1 MTHQQLM
8 LGLIAIAIL
17 VVLLIPTLIIKTR
30 KERKSLSLTGSAGE
44 SRPATRGRRF
54 CALLIDALCV
64 GALNGLGWGLFVG
77 GTTVY
82 ELKDI
87 AHKPAI
93 ESATTPIGTALLLA
107 ISFGYAIV
115 SLVGRFG
122 FSPGTDSMHLAW
134 VDEDGR
140 PSGRLH
146 TLVIGAAC
154 RCSARH
160 RSACSRRSAASSCL
174 LRPSR
179 CCGTSGASSPRACIL
194 ISSTPAPSRHAG
206 GDVVTQ
212 RSPIRSGRA
221 IARSRPSPGYLHRFS
236 PDEPSSAGSS
246 C

>member
-1 MTHQQLM
+1 MTRTFGRVDAIPVIAPMTRKDIMTHQQLM

-122 FSPGTDSMHLAW
+122 FPPGTDSMHLAW

-146 TLVIGAAC
+146 TLVIGAAFVLSVLGKTSVGMFASIGGLILFVEAVSVLWDE
-154 RCSARH
+154 RGIIAKSMHLDLVDASAVETR
-160 RSACSRRSAASSCL
+160 
-174 LRPSR
+174 
-179 CCGTSGASSPRACIL
+179 GW
-194 ISSTPAPSRHAG
+194 
-206 GDVVTQ
+206 
-212 RSPIRSGRA
+212 
-221 IARSRPSPGYLHRFS
+221 
-236 PDEPSSAGSS
+236 
-246 C
+246 

>member
-64 GALNGLGWGLFVG
+64 GALNGLGWGLFGG

-146 TLVIGAAC
+146 TLVIGAAFVLSVLGKTSVGMFASIGGLILFVEAVSVLWDE
-154 RCSARH
+154 RGIIAKSMHLDLVDASAVETR
-160 RSACSRRSAASSCL
+160 
-174 LRPSR
+174 
-179 CCGTSGASSPRACIL
+179 GW
-194 ISSTPAPSRHAG
+194 
-206 GDVVTQ
+206 
-212 RSPIRSGRA
+212 
-221 IARSRPSPGYLHRFS
+221 
-236 PDEPSSAGSS
+236 
-246 C
+246 

>member
-1 MTHQQLM
+1 MASQQLI
-8 LGLIAIAIL
+8 LGLIVIAIL
-17 VVLLIPTLIIKTR
+17 VILLIPTLVIKTR

-146 TLVIGAAC
+146 TLVIGAAFVLSVLGTTSVG
-154 RCSARH
+154 RF
-160 RSACSRRSAASSCL
+160 ASI
-174 LRPSR
+174 
-179 CCGTSGASSPRACIL
+179 GAIILFVEAVSVLWDERGIIAKSMHLHLVDTTATTTRA
-194 ISSTPAPSRHAG
+194 
-206 GDVVTQ
+206 
-212 RSPIRSGRA
+212 
-221 IARSRPSPGYLHRFS
+221 
-236 PDEPSSAGSS
+236 
-246 C
+246 

>member
-1 MTHQQLM
+1 MTRTFGRVDAIPVIAPMTRKDIMTHQQLM

-107 ISFGYAIV
+107 ISFV

-146 TLVIGAAC
+146 TLVIGAAFVLSVLGKTSVGMFASIGGLILFVEAVSVLWDE
-154 RCSARH
+154 RGIIAKSMHLDLVDASAVETR
-160 RSACSRRSAASSCL
+160 
-174 LRPSR
+174 
-179 CCGTSGASSPRACIL
+179 GW
-194 ISSTPAPSRHAG
+194 
-206 GDVVTQ
+206 
-212 RSPIRSGRA
+212 
-221 IARSRPSPGYLHRFS
+221 
-236 PDEPSSAGSS
+236 
-246 C
+246 

>member
-1 MTHQQLM
+1 MTRTFGRVDAIPVIAPMTRKDIMTHQQLM

-54 CALLIDALCV
+54 CALPIDALCV

-122 FSPGTDSMHLAW
+122 FSPGTNSMHLAW
-134 VDEDGR
+134 VDADGR

-146 TLVIGAAC
+146 TLVIGAAFILSVLGTTSVG
-154 RCSARH
+154 RF
-160 RSACSRRSAASSCL
+160 ASI
-174 LRPSR
+174 
-179 CCGTSGASSPRACIL
+179 GAIILVVEAVSVLWDERGIIAKSMHLHLVDTKATTTRA
-194 ISSTPAPSRHAG
+194 
-206 GDVVTQ
+206 Q
-212 RSPIRSGRA
+212 
-221 IARSRPSPGYLHRFS
+221 
-236 PDEPSSAGSS
+236 
-246 C
+246 

>member
-1 MTHQQLM
+1 MTRTFGRVDAIPVIAPMTRKDIMTHQQLM

-146 TLVIGAAC
+146 TLVIGAAFVLPVLGKTSVGMFASIGGLILFVEAVSVLWDE
-154 RCSARH
+154 RGIIAKSMHLDLVDASAVETR
-160 RSACSRRSAASSCL
+160 
-174 LRPSR
+174 
-179 CCGTSGASSPRACIL
+179 GW
-194 ISSTPAPSRHAG
+194 
-206 GDVVTQ
+206 
-212 RSPIRSGRA
+212 
-221 IARSRPSPGYLHRFS
+221 
-236 PDEPSSAGSS
+236 
-246 C
+246 

>member
-1 MTHQQLM
+1 MTRTFGRVDAIPVIAPMTRKDIMTHQQLM

-30 KERKSLSLTGSAGE
+30 KERKLPGE
-44 SRPATRGRRF
+44 PKPTTRGRRF

-64 GALNGLGWGLFVG
+64 AALNGLGWGLFVG

-146 TLVIGAAC
+146 TLVIGAAFVLSVLGKTSVGMFASIGGLILFVEAVSVLWDE
-154 RCSARH
+154 RGIIAKSMHLDLVDASAVETR
-160 RSACSRRSAASSCL
+160 
-174 LRPSR
+174 
-179 CCGTSGASSPRACIL
+179 GW
-194 ISSTPAPSRHAG
+194 
-206 GDVVTQ
+206 
-212 RSPIRSGRA
+212 
-221 IARSRPSPGYLHRFS
+221 
-236 PDEPSSAGSS
+236 
-246 C
+246 

>member
-1 MTHQQLM
+1 MTRTFGRVDAIPVIAPMTRKDIMTHQQLM

-17 VVLLIPTLIIKTR
+17 VVLLIPTLIITTR

-146 TLVIGAAC
+146 TLVIGAAFVL
-154 RCSARH
+154 SVLGKT
-160 RSACSRRSAASSCL
+160 SVGMFASIGGLILFVEAVSVL
-174 LRPSR
+174 WDERGIIAKVMHLHLVD
-179 CCGTSGASSPRACIL
+179 TKATTTRA
-194 ISSTPAPSRHAG
+194 
-206 GDVVTQ
+206 Q
-212 RSPIRSGRA
+212 
-221 IARSRPSPGYLHRFS
+221 
-236 PDEPSSAGSS
+236 
-246 C
+246 

>member
-1 MTHQQLM
+1 MTRTFGRVDAIPAIAPMTRKDIMTHQQLM

-146 TLVIGAAC
+146 TLVIGAAFVLSVLGKTSVGMFASIGGLILFVEAVSVLWDE
-154 RCSARH
+154 RGIIAKSMHLDLVDASAVETR
-160 RSACSRRSAASSCL
+160 
-174 LRPSR
+174 
-179 CCGTSGASSPRACIL
+179 GW
-194 ISSTPAPSRHAG
+194 
-206 GDVVTQ
+206 
-212 RSPIRSGRA
+212 
-221 IARSRPSPGYLHRFS
+221 
-236 PDEPSSAGSS
+236 
-246 C
+246 

>member
-1 MTHQQLM
+1 MASQQLI

-54 CALLIDALCV
+54 CALLIDVICV
-64 GALNGLGWGLFVG
+64 SALNGIGWGLFVA
-77 GTTVY
+77 GTALY

-87 AHKPAI
+87 AHKSAI

-146 TLVIGAAC
+146 TLVIGAAFVLSVLGKTSVGMFASIGGLILFVEAVSVLWDE
-154 RCSARH
+154 RGIIAKSMHLDLVDASAVETR
-160 RSACSRRSAASSCL
+160 
-174 LRPSR
+174 
-179 CCGTSGASSPRACIL
+179 GW
-194 ISSTPAPSRHAG
+194 
-206 GDVVTQ
+206 
-212 RSPIRSGRA
+212 
-221 IARSRPSPGYLHRFS
+221 
-236 PDEPSSAGSS
+236 
-246 C
+246 

>member
-1 MTHQQLM
+1 MTRTFGRVDAIPVIAPMTRKDIMTHQQLM

-54 CALLIDALCV
+54 CALLIDALCM

-146 TLVIGAAC
+146 TLVIGAAFVLSVLGKTSVGMFASIGGLILFVEAVSVLWDE
-154 RCSARH
+154 RGIIAKSMHLDLVDASAVETR
-160 RSACSRRSAASSCL
+160 
-174 LRPSR
+174 
-179 CCGTSGASSPRACIL
+179 GW
-194 ISSTPAPSRHAG
+194 
-206 GDVVTQ
+206 
-212 RSPIRSGRA
+212 
-221 IARSRPSPGYLHRFS
+221 
-236 PDEPSSAGSS
+236 
-246 C
+246 

>member
-1 MTHQQLM
+1 MTRTFGRVDAIPVIAPMTRKDIMTHQQLM

-146 TLVIGAAC
+146 TLAIGAAFVLSVLGKTSVGMFASIGGLILFVEAVSVLWDE
-154 RCSARH
+154 RGIIAKSMHLDLVDASAVETR
-160 RSACSRRSAASSCL
+160 
-174 LRPSR
+174 
-179 CCGTSGASSPRACIL
+179 GW
-194 ISSTPAPSRHAG
+194 
-206 GDVVTQ
+206 
-212 RSPIRSGRA
+212 
-221 IARSRPSPGYLHRFS
+221 
-236 PDEPSSAGSS
+236 
-246 C
+246 

>member
-1 MTHQQLM
+1 MTRTFGRVDAIPVIAPMTRKDIMTHQQLM

-146 TLVIGAAC
+146 SLVIGAAFVLSVLGKTSVGMFASIGGLILFVEAVSVLWDE
-154 RCSARH
+154 RGIIAKSMHLDLVDASAVETR
-160 RSACSRRSAASSCL
+160 
-174 LRPSR
+174 
-179 CCGTSGASSPRACIL
+179 
-194 ISSTPAPSRHAG
+194 
-206 GDVVTQ
+206 
-212 RSPIRSGRA
+212 GR
-221 IARSRPSPGYLHRFS
+221 
-236 PDEPSSAGSS
+236 
-246 C
+246 

>member
-1 MTHQQLM
+1 MTRTFGRVDAIPVIAPMTRKDIMTHQQLM

-146 TLVIGAAC
+146 TLVIGAAFVLSVLGKTSVGMFASIGGLILFVEAVSVLWDE
-154 RCSARH
+154 RGIIAKSMHLDLVDASAVETR
-160 RSACSRRSAASSCL
+160 
-174 LRPSR
+174 
-179 CCGTSGASSPRACIL
+179 GW
-194 ISSTPAPSRHAG
+194 
-206 GDVVTQ
+206 
-212 RSPIRSGRA
+212 
-221 IARSRPSPGYLHRFS
+221 
-236 PDEPSSAGSS
+236 
-246 C
+246 

>member
-1 MTHQQLM
+1 MTRTFGRVDAIPVIAPMTRKDIMTHQQLM

-30 KERKSLSLTGSAGE
+30 KERKSLSLTGSAGK

-146 TLVIGAAC
+146 TLVIGAAFVLSVLGKTSVGMFASIGGLILFVEAVSVLWDE
-154 RCSARH
+154 RGIIAKSMHLDLVDASAVETR
-160 RSACSRRSAASSCL
+160 
-174 LRPSR
+174 
-179 CCGTSGASSPRACIL
+179 GW
-194 ISSTPAPSRHAG
+194 
-206 GDVVTQ
+206 
-212 RSPIRSGRA
+212 
-221 IARSRPSPGYLHRFS
+221 
-236 PDEPSSAGSS
+236 
-246 C
+246 